1 MWFNNLQL
9 YRIDLS
15 LDLADFEEQLS
26 RGLYAGCGTHQAT
39 ARGWIA
45 PTGGPCAPLVYSQGH
60 QFLIALRSDQRLLPG
75 DVVQTEVAA
84 RTEALAKEMGYQP
97 GRKALR
103 ELKERVIEELLPKA
117 FVRSRITHAWID
129 AEDGWLAINTSSP
142 VKAEEVIGHLR
153 KCLDEFPLK
162 PLHTMKSPTSAM
174 ADWLAAEEAPF
185 GFTIDRDCELQA
197 LGEEKAQVSFKR
209 HPLQD
214 EWAAEIKS
222 HLAAGKLPAKLALT
236 WDDRISF
243 VLTEKLELKRLAF
256 LDLLKEQAEKDAET
270 ADDQFDADFALMT
283 GELRRLL
290 PQVVDALGGEVELDD
305 ETED

>member
-45 PTGGPCAPLVYSQGH
+45 PTGGPCAPLVYSQGR

-75 DVVQTEVAA
+75 DVVQMEVAA
-84 RTEALAKEMGYQP
+84 RAEALAKELGYQP
-97 GRKALR
+97 WRKALR
-103 ELKERVIEELLPKA
+103 ELKERVIEELMPKA
-117 FVRSRITHAWID
+117 FVRSRVTHAWID
-129 AEDGWLAINTSSP
+129 AENGWLAINTSSP
-142 VKAEEVIGHLR
+142 VKAEEVIEHLR
-153 KCLDEFPLK
+153 NCLDEFPLK

-185 GFTIDRDCELQA
+185 GFTIDRDCELKA
-197 LGEEKAQVSFKR
+197 VGEEKAVVSFKR

-236 WDDRISF
+236 WDDWTSF

-256 LDLLKEQAEKDAET
+256 LDLLKEQADKDAET
-270 ADDQFDADFALMT
+270 ADEQFDADFALMT

-290 PQVVDALGGEVELDD
+290 PQVVDALGGEA
-305 ETED
+305 ED

>member
-1 MWFNNLQL
+1 MWFNNLQI
-9 YRIDLS
+9 YRLALD

-39 ARGWIA
+39 SRGWVA
-45 PTGGPCAPLVYSQGH
+45 PTGNPCDPLVYSQGR
-60 QFLIALRSDQRLLPG
+60 QFLLALRSDQRLLPG
-75 DVVQTEVAA
+75 DVVQTEVAVRA
-84 RTEALAKEMGYQP
+84 EALAKELGYQP

-117 FVRSRITHAWID
+117 FVRSRVTHAWID
-129 AEDGWLAINTSSP
+129 AENGWLAINTSSP
-142 VKAEEVIGHLR
+142 VKAEEVIAHLHH
-153 KCLDEFPLK
+153 CLDDLQLSLVRTK
-162 PLHTMKSPTSAM
+162 ISPSSAM
-174 ADWLAAEEAPF
+174 ADWLASVEAPF

-197 LGEEKAQVSFKR
+197 IGEEKAQVSFKR
-209 HPLQD
+209 HPLGE
-214 EWAAEIKS
+214 EWAEELKS
-222 HLAAGKLPAKLALT
+222 HLATGKLPTKLALT

-243 VLTEKLELKRLAF
+243 VLTEKLELKRLVF

-270 ADDQFDADFALMT
+270 ASEQFDADFALMT

-290 PQVVDALGGEVELDD
+290 PQVVDVLGGEVELDD